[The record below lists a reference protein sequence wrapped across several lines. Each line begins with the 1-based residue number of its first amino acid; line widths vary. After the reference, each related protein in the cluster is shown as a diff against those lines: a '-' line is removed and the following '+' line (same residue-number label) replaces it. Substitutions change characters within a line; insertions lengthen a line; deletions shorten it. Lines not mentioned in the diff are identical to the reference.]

1 MIRTQIQLT
10 ERQARVLRA
19 SARQRGVSLAEMI
32 RRCVD
37 RGLAEGA
44 PGRSELYARAAQ
56 AVGRFRDRRGAR
68 DLARNHDRYLDR
80 EFE

>member
-37 RGLAEGA
+37 RGLAEAA